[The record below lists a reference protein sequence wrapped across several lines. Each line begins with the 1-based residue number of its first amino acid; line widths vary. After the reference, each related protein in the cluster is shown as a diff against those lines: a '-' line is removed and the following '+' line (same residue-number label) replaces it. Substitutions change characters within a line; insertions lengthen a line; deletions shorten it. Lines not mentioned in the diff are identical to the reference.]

1 MNRQALVGA
10 FVLGGMALMVAAF
23 VFFGNFHPFT
33 HTDRAVLIFR
43 GSTNGLSVGAP
54 VNFRG
59 VQVGAVDRI
68 AIEYDPKNREAY
80 IPVYVTLRRDDIL
93 VAGQKHGHLPSL
105 KSLVDHGL
113 RGEMN
118 LKSFVTGTSQ
128 IDLDISPDTP
138 AILHPELTNE
148 TEIPTRQSSIQAIT
162 NTITHLPLRKLSD
175 DAAATIAIMHHLTE
189 MLDERLPALADNLQ
203 QTSQST
209 RATLDAAHDMIT
221 AVQPQLLRTLAS
233 VDRLATTGS
242 DQLTARGQEL
252 RLLLQNSRETMVTAN
267 KTLSNLQGMTSPR
280 SIDRANLDAS
290 LRDIAS
296 AAAALRGFANDVER
310 NPQLLLTGRRQ

>member
-175 DAAATIAIMHHLTE
+175 DAAATIAIMHHLAE

>member
-1 MNRQALVGA
+1 MNRSALVGA

-68 AIEYDPKNREAY
+68 AIAYEPKTREAF
-80 IPVYVTLRRDDIL
+80 IPVYVTLKKNGIMI
-93 VAGQKHGHLPSL
+93 AGEKHGHMPGLTEM
-105 KSLVDHGL
+105 VAHGL
-113 RGEMN
+113 RGEIN

-128 IDLDISPDTP
+128 IDLDIFPGTP
-138 AILHPELTNE
+138 AILHPELTDE
-148 TEIPTRQSSIQAIT
+148 TEIPTQKSSIQAIT
-162 NTITHLPLRKLSD
+162 DTFTHMPLRQIGD
-175 DAAATIAIMHHLTE
+175 DAAATLALVHHLAET
-189 MLDERLPALADNLQ
+189 LDQRLPALAESLQ
-203 QTSQST
+203 ETSDHS
-209 RATLDAAHDMIT
+209 RATVDAAHDMIAT
-221 AVQPQLLRTLAS
+221 LQPQLLTTLRS
-233 VDRLATTGS
+233 VDRLVAAGTE
-242 DQLTARGQEL
+242 QLSSRGQEL
-252 RLLLQNSRETMVTAN
+252 HSLLLTSRETMSNAN
-267 KTLSNLQGMTSPR
+267 KTMIDLQSITSRR

-290 LRDIAS
+290 LRDIAA

>member
-10 FVLGGMALMVAAF
+10 FVLGGITLMICAF
-23 VFFGNFHPFT
+23 VFFGNFNPFT

-68 AIEYDPKNREAY
+68 AIEYNPKTREAY
-80 IPVYVTLRRDDIL
+80 IPVYITLRRDDIL

-105 KSLVDHGL
+105 QDLVAHGL

-128 IDLDISPDTP
+128 IDLDISPGTP
-138 AILHPELTNE
+138 AVLHPELASE

-162 NTITHLPLRKLSD
+162 STLTHLPLRKLSD
-175 DAAATIAIMHHLTE
+175 DAATTLAVVRHLAET
-189 MLDERLPALADNLQ
+189 LDQRLPALADSLQ
-203 QTSQST
+203 QTSDHSRAALDTARSMIST
-209 RATLDAAHDMIT
+209 L
-221 AVQPQLLRTLAS
+221 QPQVLRTLQS

-242 DQLTARGQEL
+242 EQLTSRGQDL
-252 RLLLQNSRETMVTAN
+252 HLLIQNSRETMMTAN
-267 KTLSNLQGMTSPR
+267 KALTDLQGMTSPR
-280 SIDRANLDAS
+280 SIDRANLDSS
-290 LRDIAS
+290 LRDIAA

>member
-10 FVLGGMALMVAAF
+10 FVLGGLTLMVGAF

-68 AIEYDPKNREAY
+68 AIEYDPKTREAF
-80 IPVYVTLRRDDIL
+80 IPVYVTVRRDDIL
-93 VAGQKHGHLPSL
+93 VAGQKHAHVPDLRD
-105 KSLVDHGL
+105 LVAHGL

-128 IDLDISPDTP
+128 IDLDVSPNTP
-138 AILHPELTNE
+138 AVLHPNLTNE
-148 TEIPTRQSSIQAIT
+148 IEIPTRQSSIQAIT
-162 NTITHLPLRKLSD
+162 NTLTHLPLRQISD
-175 DAAATIAIMHHLTE
+175 DAAATLAVIHHLADT
-189 MLDERLPALADNLQ
+189 LDQRLPALVDSVQ
-203 QTSQST
+203 QTSDHS
-209 RATLDAAHDMIT
+209 RATVDAAHDMIV
-221 AVQPQLLRTLAS
+221 ALQPQLLHTLQS
-233 VDRLATTGS
+233 VDRLASTGS
-242 DQLTARGQEL
+242 DQLSARGQEL
-252 RLLLQNSRETMVTAN
+252 HTLLQTSRDTMANAN
-267 KTLSNLQGMTSPR
+267 KTMANLQGMTSPR
-280 SIDRANLDAS
+280 SIDRANLESS
-290 LRDIAS
+290 LRDIAA

>member
-10 FVLGGMALMVAAF
+10 FVLGGLTLMVGAF

-68 AIEYDPKNREAY
+68 AIEYDPKTREAY
-80 IPVYVTLRRDDIL
+80 IPVYVTVRRDDIL
-93 VAGQKHGHLPSL
+93 VAGEKHGHLPDL
-105 KSLVDHGL
+105 RDLVAHGL

-128 IDLDISPDTP
+128 IDLDVSPGTP
-138 AILHPELTNE
+138 AVLHPNLTNE
-148 TEIPTRQSSIQAIT
+148 IEIPTRQSSIQAIT
-162 NTITHLPLRKLSD
+162 NTLTHLPLRQISD
-175 DAAATIAIMHHLTE
+175 DAAATLAVIHHLADT
-189 MLDERLPALADNLQ
+189 LDQRLPALVDSVQ
-203 QTSQST
+203 QTSDHS
-209 RATLDAAHDMIT
+209 RATVDAAHDMIV
-221 AVQPQLLRTLAS
+221 ALQPQLLHTLQS
-233 VDRLATTGS
+233 VDRLASTGS
-242 DQLTARGQEL
+242 DQLSARGQEL
-252 RLLLQNSRETMVTAN
+252 HTLLQTSRDTMANAN
-267 KTLSNLQGMTSPR
+267 KTMANLQGMTSPR
-280 SIDRANLDAS
+280 SIDRTNLESS
-290 LRDIAS
+290 LRDIAA

>member
-10 FVLGGMALMVAAF
+10 FVLGGLALMISAF

-33 HTDRAVLIFR
+33 HMDRAVLIFR

-68 AIEYDPKNREAY
+68 AIEYDPKTREAY

-93 VAGQKHGHLPSL
+93 VAGEKHGHLPSL
-105 KSLVDHGL
+105 HDLVDHGL

-128 IDLDISPDTP
+128 IDLDISPGTP
-138 AILHPELTNE
+138 AVLHPELTDV

-162 NTITHLPLRKLSD
+162 NTLTHLPLRKLSD
-175 DAAATIAIMHHLTE
+175 DASATLAIVHHLAET
-189 MLDERLPALADNLQ
+189 LDQRLPALADSVQ
-203 QTSQST
+203 ATSDHSRET
-209 RATLDAAHDMIT
+209 VDAAHQMIT
-221 AVQPQLLRTLAS
+221 TLQPQLLHTLQS
-233 VDRLATTGS
+233 VDRLASAGTE
-242 DQLTARGQEL
+242 QLSARGQEL
-252 RLLLQNSRETMVTAN
+252 HLLLQNSRSTMETAN
-267 KTLSNLQGMTSPR
+267 KTLANLQSITSPR
-280 SIDRANLDAS
+280 SIDRANLDSA

>member
-10 FVLGGMALMVAAF
+10 FVLGGLTLMIGAF

-33 HTDRAVLIFR
+33 HSDRAVLIFR

-68 AIEYDPKNREAY
+68 AIEYDPDTREAY
-80 IPVYVTLRRDDIL
+80 IPVYITLRRDDIL
-93 VAGQKHGHLPSL
+93 VAGQEHGHLPSL
-105 KSLVDHGL
+105 QQLVSHGL

-128 IDLDISPDTP
+128 IDLDISPGTP
-138 AILHPELTNE
+138 AVLHPQLTGE

-162 NTITHLPLRKLSD
+162 NTLTHLPLRKLSD
-175 DAAATIAIMHHLTE
+175 DATMTLATIRHLAET
-189 MLDERLPALADNLQ
+189 LDQRLPALADSLQ
-203 QTSQST
+203 QTSDHSRKSVDEART
-209 RATLDAAHDMIT
+209 MIDTL
-221 AVQPQLLRTLAS
+221 QPQILRTLQA
-233 VDRLATTGS
+233 VDRLASTGAE
-242 DQLTARGQEL
+242 QLASRGQDL
-252 RLLLQNSRETMVTAN
+252 HLLMQSSRETMMTAN
-267 KTLSNLQGMTSPR
+267 KTLADLQGMTSPR
-280 SIDRANLDAS
+280 SIDRANLDSS
-290 LRDIAS
+290 LRDIAA